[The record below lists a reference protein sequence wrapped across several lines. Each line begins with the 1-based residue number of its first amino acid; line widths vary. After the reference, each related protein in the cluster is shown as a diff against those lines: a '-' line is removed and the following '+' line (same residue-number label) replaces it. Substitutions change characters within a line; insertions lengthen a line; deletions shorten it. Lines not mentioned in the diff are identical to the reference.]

1 MRKYSALDALD
12 QPRRRKSKAPLV
24 YLLVLILIAAPPAF
38 ELGKAGLA
46 RLGLFGLETP
56 VQTPVLDFLSTAWE
70 TGQSDVRDWI
80 PTVMV
85 NFRWSPRFVIP
96 FAFFWTA
103 VAALML
109 RRGH

>member
-1 MRKYSALDALD
+1 
-12 QPRRRKSKAPLV
+12 
-24 YLLVLILIAAPPAF
+24 LLVLILIATPPVF
-38 ELGKAGLA
+38 ELGKVGLA

-56 VQTPVLDFLSTAWE
+56 VQTPVLDFLGSAWE

-80 PTVMV
+80 TPMTF
-85 NFRWSPRFVIP
+85 NLRWSPRFVIP

-109 RRGH
+109 RRSH